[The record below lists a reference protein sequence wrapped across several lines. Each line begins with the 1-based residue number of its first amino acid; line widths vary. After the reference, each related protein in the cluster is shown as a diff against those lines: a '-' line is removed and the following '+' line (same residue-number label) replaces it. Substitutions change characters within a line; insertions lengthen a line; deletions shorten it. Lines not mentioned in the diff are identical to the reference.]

1 MYFAGNGAF
10 QNFLVFAPM
19 LNFII
24 LDSNKNVTNCISTLI
39 PSEKIKPF
47 DTNLEPIISNLGH
60 GRANVK
66 FSNSVLVQKFCS
78 SLYSNFILNLYIAYE
93 LNTWPHNSTNNFTLK
108 YCLFPTVKLTINA
121 GKSKFTY
128 NGWGI
133 AFDGKDY
140 WSFDS
145 DTARNNMIFGVDNNS
160 SPYIDNPK
168 SNLY

>member
-24 LDSNKNVTNCISTLI
+24 LDSNKNVTNGISTLI

-128 NGWGI
+128 NG
-133 AFDGKDY
+133 
-140 WSFDS
+140 
-145 DTARNNMIFGVDNNS
+145 
-160 SPYIDNPK
+160 
-168 SNLY
+168 